1 MIKSKIK
8 NQKSKIRSLFS
19 YNIFYFL
26 FFIFYFSIT
35 GCGERIEST
44 SYYYGPSWTKDGAII
59 YIYGLQSIRKDAIG
73 TQLSAT
79 YTETVMTMNA
89 QGSNETTLFP
99 VDTSPWML
107 NCSPSR
113 QYVGYLV
120 EKVGDSY
127 YKLVIRSTSLE
138 AGRRMDE
145 SVILFSPERVRAF
158 DWSPS
163 GDKIVYCTSSEVRVR
178 NWNEY
183 NGVSDQLVTAEAD
196 VKFVSWKYGNLIAF
210 TYGSPEALSLISEDG
225 LTRKDLPGLAVSYP
239 QILPA
244 DTNIIYGIN
253 EGKLCKV
260 TISPATSEVV
270 VENFKGNLPQI
281 SPDGKYLVYD
291 KVGEESG
298 IYLLDLTTKAETK
311 IK

>member
-1 MIKSKIK
+1 MIRSKIK
-8 NQKSKIRSLFS
+8 DQKPKIRNLFS
-19 YNIFYFL
+19 YFIFYFL
-26 FFIFYFSIT
+26 FFVFNFSLV

-44 SYYYGPSWTKDGAII
+44 SYYYGPSWTKDGDII

-79 YTETVMTMNA
+79 YTETVMTMNV
-89 QGSNETTLFP
+89 QGSNETTLFS

-107 NCSPSR
+107 SCSPSR
-113 QYVGYLV
+113 EYVGYLE
-120 EKVGDSY
+120 EKVGDSF

-138 AGRRMDE
+138 AGRRME
-145 SVILFSPERVRAF
+145 KNVTLFSPERVRAF
-158 DWSPS
+158 DWSPN
-163 GDKIVYCTSSEVRVR
+163 GDKLVYCTSSEVRVR

-183 NGVSDQLVTAEAD
+183 NGASDQLVTAESD

-239 QILPA
+239 QILPT

-253 EGKLCKV
+253 ESKLCKV
-260 TISPATSEVV
+260 TVSPATSEVV

-291 KVGEESG
+291 KEDETSG
-298 IYLLDLTTKAETK
+298 IYLLNLNTRVETK
-311 IK
+311 VK